1 VGQALGNTQGLVPGI
16 VLDLAICYY
25 RQTVLFPDDRPS
37 RLTKNS
43 FGRRANDAGPIWLGE
58 RLSSAKNDAAYT
70 AVVYNMNRNASTESF
85 RRGVEKHMRP
95 AMDLGGIRQDGL
107 VLLRVGVWH
116 FRSAL

>member
-1 VGQALGNTQGLVPGI
+1 MGPALGNTQGLVPGI

-95 AMDLGGIRQDGL
+95 AMDLGGNGKMDWFFSEW
-107 VLLRVGVWH
+107 V
-116 FRSAL
+116 